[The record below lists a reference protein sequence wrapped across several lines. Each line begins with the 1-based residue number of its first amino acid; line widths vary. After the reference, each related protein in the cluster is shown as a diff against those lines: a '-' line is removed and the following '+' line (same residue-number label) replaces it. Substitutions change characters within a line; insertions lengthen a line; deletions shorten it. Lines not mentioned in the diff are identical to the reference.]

1 MELKDTFTILMA
13 VFGTGLCILNWIG
26 KCVFWLE
33 GYKNE
38 MTAKSIITTAAIA
51 IMQVAFMIAIAC
63 WVIVVLEL

>member
-1 MELKDTFTILMA
+1 MGLIDTFTILMA
-13 VFGTGLCILNWIG
+13 VFGTGLCILYWIG

-51 IMQVAFMIAIAC
+51 IMQVAFMIAFAC